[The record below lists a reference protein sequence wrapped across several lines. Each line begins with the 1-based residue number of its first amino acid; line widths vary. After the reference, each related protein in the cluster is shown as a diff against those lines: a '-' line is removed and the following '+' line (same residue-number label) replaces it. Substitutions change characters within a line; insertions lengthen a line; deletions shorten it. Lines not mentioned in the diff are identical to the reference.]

1 MIGLPKIIQKPKAK
15 QDQEIT
21 GLFSVGSLSKL
32 HNLKNK
38 QECEK
43 IKRGKLANEFDLEI
57 KRQGKPIEKN
67 KDTVVPFHLDDED
80 DDSKFNNKKKES

>member
-1 MIGLPKIIQKPKAK
+1 MKKLQVFIGLFVV
-15 QDQEIT
+15 
-21 GLFSVGSLSKL
+21 LFCTLMIDRKFY
-32 HNLKNK
+32 LKNK

-80 DDSKFNNKKKES
+80 DDSRFSNKKKES